1 MEAFPDRLQ
10 GADWGGNMT
19 FRALDISA
27 SGAAAERFRMEVVAN
42 NIANASS
49 TRTAEGGPYRRREV
63 VFSAVLEQQMRG
75 SARDAARRGVGSH
88 LGGVQVI
95 GVIEDQSIL
104 PKVYKPDHPHA
115 GADGYVE
122 MPNVKMPMEMVDL
135 MTATR
140 SYEANVRVMQAFR
153 QVAEQALSLGRDV

>member
-1 MEAFPDRLQ
+1 M
-10 GADWGGNMT
+10 GGNMT

-27 SGAAAERFRMEVVAN
+27 SGAKAERFRMEVVAN

-49 TRTAEGGPYRRREV
+49 TRTTEGGPYRRREV
-63 VFSAVLEQQMRG
+63 VFSAVLEQQVRG
-75 SARDAARRGVGSH
+75 SARRGAGSH

>member
-1 MEAFPDRLQ
+1 
-10 GADWGGNMT
+10 MT

-63 VFSAVLEQQMRG
+63 VFSAVLEQQVRG
-75 SARDAARRGVGSH
+75 SARRGAGAH

>member
-1 MEAFPDRLQ
+1 
-10 GADWGGNMT
+10 MT

-63 VFSAVLEQQMRG
+63 VFSAVLEQQMGG
-75 SARDAARRGVGSH
+75 SARDTTRRDAGAH

-95 GVIEDQSIL
+95 GVVEDQSVL
-104 PKVYKPDHPHA
+104 PLVYKPGHPDA
-115 GADGYVE
+115 NDQGYVA
-122 MPNVKMPMEMVDL
+122 MPNVKLPMEMVDL